1 MDWLFSLAQLRE
13 LEAVLDAGPAAS
25 GGDEDQWRGRE
36 IPPAGLTARTAIG
49 LPSRTSGPHV
59 GRLTGQP
66 SHLLLPFIPSTA
78 EDVTA
83 VADSAVPASP
93 AANATQARATPA

>member
-1 MDWLFSLAQLRE
+1 
-13 LEAVLDAGPAAS
+13 
-25 GGDEDQWRGRE
+25 
-36 IPPAGLTARTAIG
+36 
-49 LPSRTSGPHV
+49 V

-93 AANATQARATPA
+93 AANAAQARAIPA